1 MKSNRY
7 REYVS
12 QQDNEIGACNNAS
25 LTWEK
30 KSKREDSK
38 AEGF

>member
-25 LTWEK
+25 LTWK
-30 KSKREDSK
+30 KKKQERRFQS
-38 AEGF
+38 